1 MKKVI
6 ITLSTLGLLACSQE
20 KPTKEVIA
28 LKYPQTKKVNQVD
41 DYFGT
46 KVADPY
52 RWLEDDN
59 SAETKAWVDEENKV
73 TFSYLDKI
81 PFRENVKKRLT
92 QLWNYEKLTAPVKKA
107 GMYFSFYN
115 NGLQNQ
121 AVLCVQ
127 KNLKDA
133 RTELL
138 DPNKLSADGTVS
150 FSGWDVSKDGKYLAY
165 GISKAGSDWVEIH
178 VMEIESKKELSDKIE
193 WENKEWNK

>member
-1 MKKVI
+1 MRI
-6 ITLSTLGLLACSQE
+6 RSILPILLLALTGSWVAASD
-20 KPTKEVIA
+20 PPIV
-28 LKYPQTKKVNQVD
+28 YPAAPKGGQVD
-41 DYFGT
+41 DYHGT

-115 NGLQNQ
+115 NGL
-121 AVLCVQ
+121 
-127 KNLKDA
+127 
-133 RTELL
+133 
-138 DPNKLSADGTVS
+138 
-150 FSGWDVSKDGKYLAY
+150 
-165 GISKAGSDWVEIH
+165 
-178 VMEIESKKELSDKIE
+178 
-193 WENKEWNK
+193 